1 MRLIDANQ
9 LRKIFE
15 SWLDDIYQTTGG
27 QDETGEAGSIFSCIC
42 QLDNAPTIDPVRHGK
57 WMKEPR
63 EGVIVVCS
71 ECHAGCFNKTNY
83 CPLCGAKM
91 DGE

>member
-1 MRLIDANQ
+1 MRLVDADEV
-9 LRKIFE
+9 REK
-15 SWLDDIYQTTGG
+15 LDGCLIVAHNKEGFYTKDIPSLVR
-27 QDETGEAGSIFSCIC
+27 D
-42 QLDNAPTIDPVRHGK
+42 LKTIDPVRHGK

-63 EGVIVVCS
+63 EDVIVVCS